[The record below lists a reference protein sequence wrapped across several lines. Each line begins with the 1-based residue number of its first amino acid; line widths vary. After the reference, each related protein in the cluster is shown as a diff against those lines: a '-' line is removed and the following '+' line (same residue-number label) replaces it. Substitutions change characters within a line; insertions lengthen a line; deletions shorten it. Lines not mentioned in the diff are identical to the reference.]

1 MADLFER
8 YALKRIVGV
17 SGTETVRGA
26 APVAP
31 EVLAAVSDLVPHL
44 VEMAELQSVA
54 SEIIAEA
61 YGTEAGCVTGCSAAG
76 IAVAIAA
83 CMTGRDLARVEQL
96 PDTFGMKDEVVLQRG
111 HDVTWGAHVRQT
123 IQITGARAVEVGA
136 ATECGAYQLR
146 HALGAETAAAL
157 YVVSHHTV
165 QTGLLDLETFCRVCH
180 EADTPVIVDGAA
192 EPNFRDFVAAG
203 ADLVITSAHKVF
215 AGLTAGVIAGRKDL
229 VQACIWQEKGIGRPM
244 KVGKEGVIGAIAGI
258 ERWMALDHEKA
269 ARELEARLERARER
283 LGGIDGVAV
292 SLEDDWTSH
301 AFRRV
306 RLDID
311 PARAGMSAYQL
322 ARGLAAAQPAIT
334 VRGLYA
340 DQGFLQLDLRRAD
353 DATVDRVCERIVDVL
368 QSGGHGGPARPP
380 SPSDQALA
388 SLERWPLPV
397 RRQSRA

>member
-1 MADLFER
+1 
-8 YALKRIVGV
+8 
-17 SGTETVRGA
+17 
-26 APVAP
+26 
-31 EVLAAVSDLVPHL
+31 
-44 VEMAELQSVA
+44 
-54 SEIIAEA
+54 
-61 YGTEAGCVTGCSAAG
+61 
-76 IAVAIAA
+76 
-83 CMTGRDLARVEQL
+83 RDLARVEQL

-111 HDVTWGAHVRQT
+111 HDVTWGGHVRQT
-123 IQITGARAVEVGA
+123 IEITGARAVEVGA

-146 HALGAETAAAL
+146 HALGPETAAAL

-180 EADTPVIVDGAA
+180 EADVPVIVDGAA

-215 AGLTAGVIAGRKDL
+215 ASLTAGVIAGRKEL

-258 ERWMALDHEKA
+258 ERWLALDLEKLA
-269 ARELEARLERARER
+269 VALEARLERARGR
-283 LGGIDGVAV
+283 LEGLDGVTV
-292 SLEDDWTSH
+292 SLEDDWTSR

-311 PARAGMSAYQL
+311 QARAGISAFQL
-322 ARGLAAAQPAIT
+322 ARRLAAGQPAIT
-334 VRGLYA
+334 LRSLYA

-353 DATVDRVCERIVDVL
+353 DATVDWVCARIVEAL
-368 QSGGHGGPARPP
+368 ERGGDDGPARPP

-388 SLERWPLPV
+388 ALERWPLPV
-397 RRQSRA
+397 RRRSGA

>member
-8 YALKRIVGV
+8 YGLKRIVGV

-31 EVLAAVSDLVPHL
+31 EVIAAVSDLVPHL

-54 SEIIAEA
+54 SEVIAEA

-96 PDTFGMKDEVVLQRG
+96 PDTIGMKDEVVLQRG
-111 HDVTWGAHVRQT
+111 HDVTWGGHVRQT
-123 IQITGARAVEVGA
+123 IGITGARAIEIGA

-146 HALGAETAAAL
+146 HALGDQTAAAL
-157 YVVSHHTV
+157 FVVSHHTV

-180 EADTPVIVDGAA
+180 EAEVPVIVDGAA

-215 AGLTAGVIAGRKDL
+215 ASLTAGVIAGRKEL

-258 ERWMALDHEKA
+258 ERWLGLDREKLTA
-269 ARELEARLERARER
+269 QLEARLERAQSR
-283 LGGIDGVAV
+283 LEGLNGVTV
-292 SLEDDWTSH
+292 SLEDDPT
-301 AFRRV
+301 
-306 RLDID
+306 
-311 PARAGMSAYQL
+311 RAGMSAYQL
-322 ARGLAAAQPAIT
+322 ARRLAAGQPAIT

-353 DATVDRVCERIVDVL
+353 DATVDRVCERIIEAMKR
-368 QSGGHGGPARPP
+368 GGDDGPARPP

-397 RRQSRA
+397 RRHNRA

>member
-1 MADLFER
+1 MADPFER
-8 YALKRIVGV
+8 YGLKRIVGV

-31 EVLAAVSDLVPHL
+31 EVLEAVSDLVPHL

-54 SEIIAEA
+54 SEVIAEA

-111 HDVTWGAHVRQT
+111 HDVTWGGHVRQT
-123 IQITGARAVEVGA
+123 IEITGARAVEVGA
-136 ATECGAYQLR
+136 ATECGVYQLR
-146 HALGAETAAAL
+146 HALGPETAAAL

-165 QTGLLDLETFCRVCH
+165 QTGLLDLETFCRICH
-180 EADTPVIVDGAA
+180 EADVPVIVDGAA

-203 ADLVITSAHKVF
+203 ADLVVTSAHKVF
-215 AGLTAGVIAGRKDL
+215 ASLTAGVIAGRTDL

-258 ERWMALDHEKA
+258 ERWLALDHDKL
-269 ARELEARLERARER
+269 ARELEARLERARAR
-283 LGGIDGVAV
+283 LEGLDGVTV
-292 SLEDDWTSH
+292 SLEDDWTSR

-311 PARAGMSAYQL
+311 LARTGMSAHQL
-322 ARGLAAAQPAIT
+322 ARRLAGGEPAIT
-334 VRGLYA
+334 VRSLYA

-353 DATVDRVCERIVDVL
+353 DASVDRVCERLVEAL
-368 QSGGHGGPARPP
+368 ERGGAEGPARPP
-380 SPSDQALA
+380 SPADQALA

-397 RRQSRA
+397 RPQNRA

>member
-8 YALKRIVGV
+8 YGLKRILNV

-26 APVAP
+26 APVCP
-31 EVLAAVSDLVPHL
+31 EVIEAVGALVPHS

-54 SEIIAEA
+54 SEVIAEA
-61 YGTEAGCVTGCSAAG
+61 YGTDAGCVTGCSAAG

-96 PDTFGMKDEVVLQRG
+96 PDTTGMKDEVVLQRG
-111 HDVTWGAHVRQT
+111 HNVTWGGHVLQT
-123 IQITGARAVEVGA
+123 IELTGARAVEIGA

-146 HALGAETAAAL
+146 HALGAQTAAAL

-180 EADTPVIVDGAA
+180 EAEVPVIVDAAA
-192 EPNFRDFVAAG
+192 EPDFRDFVAAG

-215 AGLTAGVIAGRKDL
+215 ASLTAGVIAGRKEL

-258 ERWMALDHEKA
+258 ERWLALDREKLS
-269 ARELEARLERARER
+269 RELDARLERAQDQLRG
-283 LGGIDGVAV
+283 LDGVTV
-292 SLEDDWTSH
+292 SLESDWTSRT
-301 AFRRV
+301 FRRV

-311 PARAGMSAYQL
+311 GGRTGMSAHQL
-322 ARGLAAAQPAIT
+322 AGRLAAEEPAIA

-353 DATVDRVCERIVDVL
+353 DATVDSVCGRIVEAL
-368 QSGGHGGPARPP
+368 ERGGIEGPARPP

-397 RRQSRA
+397 GRHSRA

>member
-1 MADLFER
+1 
-8 YALKRIVGV
+8 V
-17 SGTETVRGA
+17 
-26 APVAP
+26 
-31 EVLAAVSDLVPHL
+31 
-44 VEMAELQSVA
+44 
-54 SEIIAEA
+54 
-61 YGTEAGCVTGCSAAG
+61 
-76 IAVAIAA
+76 
-83 CMTGRDLARVEQL
+83 
-96 PDTFGMKDEVVLQRG
+96 
-111 HDVTWGAHVRQT
+111 
-123 IQITGARAVEVGA
+123 VEVGA

-146 HALGAETAAAL
+146 HALGPETAAAL

-165 QTGLLDLETFCRVCH
+165 QTGLLDLETFCQVCQ
-180 EADTPVIVDGAA
+180 EANVPVIVDGAA

-215 AGLTAGVIAGRKDL
+215 ASLTAGVIAGRKEL

-258 ERWMALDHEKA
+258 ERWLALDHDEL
-269 ARELEARLERARER
+269 ARELEARLERARAR
-283 LGGIDGVAV
+283 LEGIDGVSV
-292 SLEDDWTSH
+292 SLEDDWTSR

-311 PARAGMSAYQL
+311 PARAGMSAHQL

-353 DATVDRVCERIVDVL
+353 DAAVDRVCERIIEAL
-368 QSGGHGGPARPP
+368 ERGGEFGPTRPP
-380 SPSDQALA
+380 SPADQALA

-397 RRQSRA
+397 RRPSRA